1 MKKQKKLH
9 SFIEE
14 LVLALCTIIML
25 VPIYYLV
32 LGAFKDRKDII
43 KYPLLLTKE
52 LFTLENFPYVINKMK
67 YWQAL
72 ANTVTITLASL
83 VIVIICASLAG
94 FAIARI
100 RSKLFRGYYSVLV
113 TLMVIPFIGCLLPL
127 TVQATRLG
135 TYDSIWGCILIQ
147 SAWNM
152 PFATFLF
159 AGFMQSLPRELEE
172 AAYIDGAGTIRT
184 FFQVMLPN
192 ARTMMM
198 TVFLFSFCWQW
209 TDSTY
214 SSIYFNEMPVFANTI
229 ESLYIR
235 VGLNADMLGTN
246 IARNA
251 ASMLIII
258 PLLILFGFCQK
269 MLVKSI
275 ALSGM
280 AN

>member
-1 MKKQKKLH
+1 MKKQKKLR

-152 PFATFLF
+152 PFATFCSRASCRACRANWRKRPTLTGVRRW
-159 AGFMQSLPRELEE
+159 A
-172 AAYIDGAGTIRT
+172 
-184 FFQVMLPN
+184 
-192 ARTMMM
+192 
-198 TVFLFSFCWQW
+198 
-209 TDSTY
+209 STPAC
-214 SSIYFNEMPVFANTI
+214 SC
-229 ESLYIR
+229 R
-235 VGLNADMLGTN
+235 
-246 IARNA
+246 
-251 ASMLIII
+251 
-258 PLLILFGFCQK
+258 C
-269 MLVKSI
+269 
-275 ALSGM
+275 
-280 AN
+280 

>member
-1 MKKQKKLH
+1 MKKQK
-9 SFIEE
+9 ETP
-14 LVLALCTIIML
+14 LVYRRA
-25 VPIYYLV
+25 
-32 LGAFKDRKDII
+32 GARFVHDHHAGAD
-43 KYPLLLTKE
+43 LLSGARRVQRPQGYHQISAALTKE

-152 PFATFLF
+152 PFATFFVRGLH
-159 AGFMQSLPRELEE
+159 AEP
-172 AAYIDGAGTIRT
+172 AA
-184 FFQVMLPN
+184 
-192 ARTMMM
+192 
-198 TVFLFSFCWQW
+198 
-209 TDSTY
+209 
-214 SSIYFNEMPVFANTI
+214 
-229 ESLYIR
+229 R
-235 VGLNADMLGTN
+235 VGG
-246 IARNA
+246 
-251 ASMLIII
+251 
-258 PLLILFGFCQK
+258 
-269 MLVKSI
+269 
-275 ALSGM
+275 SGLH
-280 AN
+280 

>member
-94 FAIARI
+94 FSA
-100 RSKLFRGYYSVLV
+100 
-113 TLMVIPFIGCLLPL
+113 
-127 TVQATRLG
+127 AT
-135 TYDSIWGCILIQ
+135 TAC
-147 SAWNM
+147 
-152 PFATFLF
+152 
-159 AGFMQSLPRELEE
+159 
-172 AAYIDGAGTIRT
+172 
-184 FFQVMLPN
+184 
-192 ARTMMM
+192 
-198 TVFLFSFCWQW
+198 
-209 TDSTY
+209 
-214 SSIYFNEMPVFANTI
+214 SS
-229 ESLYIR
+229 R
-235 VGLNADMLGTN
+235 
-246 IARNA
+246 
-251 ASMLIII
+251 
-258 PLLILFGFCQK
+258 
-269 MLVKSI
+269 
-275 ALSGM
+275 
-280 AN
+280 

>member
-172 AAYIDGAGTIRT
+172 AAYIDGASYTRT
-184 FFQVMLPN
+184 MVKVIFPMAKPSIVTVILFNFLSFWNEYIIAMTLLTDPKGPKTLPVGLMNLMKAQNAAAQYGQMYAGLVLVMLP
-192 ARTMMM
+192 T
-198 TVFLFSFCWQW
+198 L
-209 TDSTY
+209 
-214 SSIYFNEMPVFANTI
+214 I
-229 ESLYIR
+229 LYIC
-235 VGLNADMLGTN
+235 VQKKLTQGMTLGGLKG
-246 IARNA
+246 
-251 ASMLIII
+251 
-258 PLLILFGFCQK
+258 
-269 MLVKSI
+269 
-275 ALSGM
+275 
-280 AN
+280 

>member
-100 RSKLFRGYYSVLV
+100 RSKLFRGYYSVLCHADGHPV
-113 TLMVIPFIGCLLPL
+113 HRLSAPADRTGHAPWHLRLHLGLYPDPVGVEHAVCDVFVRGLHAEPAARIG
-127 TVQATRLG
+127 G
-135 TYDSIWGCILIQ
+135 S
-147 SAWNM
+147 
-152 PFATFLF
+152 
-159 AGFMQSLPRELEE
+159 
-172 AAYIDGAGTIRT
+172 
-184 FFQVMLPN
+184 
-192 ARTMMM
+192 
-198 TVFLFSFCWQW
+198 
-209 TDSTY
+209 
-214 SSIYFNEMPVFANTI
+214 
-229 ESLYIR
+229 
-235 VGLNADMLGTN
+235 GLH
-246 IARNA
+246 
-251 ASMLIII
+251 
-258 PLLILFGFCQK
+258 
-269 MLVKSI
+269 
-275 ALSGM
+275 
-280 AN
+280 